1 MVSLARLVRIRVIA
15 LAITGLWWGDVTN
28 AQQIPPDIKQPDI
41 KQPDIKQIADMMVRL
56 CVAGGQIQVLMVR
69 GAGGVD
75 LSLRSFDAEGKLQGQ
90 FGISRLSSEGLSEGL
105 NHATSQIE
113 ADQADKVRTCLQ
125 PARERLLELML
136 QQVRQGSMSQQVRQG
151 STSQPVEAS
160 LRCTDPR
167 DVGPGVWDDHKKI
180 CTFPHPAVAMQ
191 ANKGTFL
198 VPLHFND
205 DGPTAVEF
213 CSRAGFSRLLEHPQ
227 GANVGD
233 PLTIHADVSDHRER
247 GMLWGFE
254 KITCAD

>member
-28 AQQIPPDIKQPDI
+28 AQQIPPDI

-151 STSQPVEAS
+151 SMSQPVEAS
-160 LRCTDPR
+160 LRCTDPE
-167 DVGPGVWDDHKKI
+167 
-180 CTFPHPAVAMQ
+180 T
-191 ANKGTFL
+191 
-198 VPLHFND
+198 
-205 DGPTAVEF
+205 
-213 CSRAGFSRLLEHPQ
+213 
-227 GANVGD
+227 
-233 PLTIHADVSDHRER
+233 
-247 GMLWGFE
+247 
-254 KITCAD
+254 